1 MNYCIHSHIVRQ
13 VDVRVDKRIIP
24 DADTRHG
31 TYLDAGAAIITDER
45 AQFVPTGINHRIAD
59 FYFHV
64 FGIETPVGRNCT
76 GAK

>member
-24 DADTRHG
+24 DTDPRHS
-31 TYLDAGAAIITDER
+31 TYLDAGAAIITDKGS
-45 AQFVPTGINHRIAD
+45 QFVATGINHRIAYFD
-59 FYFHV
+59 FDV
-64 FGIETPVGRNCT
+64 FGIETPVSCSGT